1 MKCEVEFLPVG
12 EGEKGGDAIVIRYGE
27 EDAYNLMVVDGGNL
41 DSGEQ
46 MVAHIRREFPTK
58 YEIEHV
64 VLTHADA
71 DHASGL
77 RKLFGEFYIHH
88 LWMHVPWLLAVEAK
102 GLFKDK
108 EISDDDLSDNVKK
121 EYDILSELWDL
132 AVANGT
138 QIHHPF
144 EGADI
149 GPFKVLSPTRFAYL
163 HLLPQFEK
171 TPEPDQEL
179 LTQRNMWLGKSMV
192 QNIFAKLFDSKLFET
207 LTWVAESHEYE
218 TLRDGQRT
226 SASNESSVVL
236 YGDFGNHRILLTGD
250 AGENALHWAC
260 DAAEQKGLALQT
272 FTFVQIPHHGSRH
285 NVGPT
290 ILNRLIGGI
299 VPRGAQ
305 TTFSAFASVPKD
317 DSKHPRKIVLNAF
330 TRRGGRVSTTKE
342 GKRVYWGGFAARP
355 NYVSITPIPLS
366 AQVEGYDD

>member
-27 EDAYNLMVVDGGNL
+27 EDAYSLMVVDGGNL
-41 DSGEQ
+41 DSGDQ
-46 MVAHIRREFPTK
+46 MVAHIRQEFPFMQD
-58 YEIEHV
+58 IEHV

-77 RKLFGEFYIHH
+77 RRLFGEFRIHH

-102 GLFKDK
+102 ELFEDK
-108 EISDDDLSDNVKK
+108 TLSDDALRKKVKD

-132 AVANGT
+132 ADAHGT
-138 QIHHPF
+138 QIHYPF
-144 EGADI
+144 EGANI
-149 GPFKVLSPTRFAYL
+149 GPFKVLSPTRYAYL
-163 HLLPQFEK
+163 HLLPQFER
-171 TPEPDQEL
+171 TPDPDQAL
-179 LTQRNMWLGKSMV
+179 ITQRNMWLGKATV
-192 QNIFAKLFDSKLFET
+192 KNIFAKLFET
-207 LTWVAESHEYE
+207 LTWVFESHEFE

-250 AGENALHWAC
+250 AGENALRWAC
-260 DAAEQKGLALQT
+260 DAADRLGLPLQS

-285 NVGPT
+285 NVGPA

-299 VPRGAQ
+299 VPVDAK
-305 TTFSAFASVPKD
+305 TTFAAFASVPKD
-317 DSKHPRKIVLNAF
+317 DAKHPRKIVLNAF
-330 TRRGGRVSTTKE
+330 TRRGGRVSTTKG
-342 GKRVYWGGFAARP
+342 GKQVYWGGFAARS
-355 NYVSITPIPLS
+355 NYGPITPIPLS